1 MKFKYNNIHDGSNK
15 ITSNISYPL
24 YNLNLE
30 KYLVNNS
37 KQKNKYDL
45 FAVNI
50 HNSINSSINSG
61 HYISIVKNRL
71 NNKWYLY
78 NDENVSEVRDQ
89 NDIQS
94 NNAYL
99 LFYQQNTN

>member
-1 MKFKYNNIHDGSNK
+1 MKFKYNTINDNTK
-15 ITSNISYPL
+15 ITSNVIYPL

-30 KYLVNNS
+30 KYFCKSN
-37 KQKNKYDL
+37 KQKFKYDL

-61 HYISIVKNRL
+61 HYISIVKNRISK
-71 NNKWYLY
+71 KWYLY
-78 NDENVSEVRDQ
+78 NDENVTEIHNE